1 MAPTI
6 IVITVVE
13 GTTVKVARLD
23 ATSPNKNILIAN
35 AAIAFI
41 WPKLEDVQID
51 DIRAHFKTNVYGF
64 VQVE

>member
-1 MAPTI
+1 MI
-6 IVITVVE
+6 DHI
-13 GTTVKVARLD
+13 D
-23 ATSPNKNILIAN
+23 ILIAN

-64 VQVE
+64 VQVYEAFFPLNR